1 MHLIFDLD
9 GTLVDTRPGILF
21 SLRQA
26 IRQVFPDSQPDSLE
40 FTIGPPVREV
50 LQRALENTP
59 KKELDKLE
67 AAFRSSYDGE
77 GWKMTQLFSGVIETL
92 KAFQARDIPM
102 YILTNKP
109 GFSTGQILSH
119 LGLSPFFLEV
129 VCLDS
134 RQPQFKGKNESLRYL
149 LDKYA
154 LKSENL
160 VYVGDSMDDLFT
172 AEAFNVPFV
181 GVEYGYG
188 SFRDLAKPVHLIREF
203 PGLLVGVT
211 TWSQVLSTPTLRR
224 NKMINRD
231 IFEELF
237 VLELAN
243 NHWGDVQR
251 GLRIIKEFGTVVRF
265 NDVHAA
271 IKLQFR
277 DIDTFIHK
285 DFLARDDIRYIKK
298 TLDSRLSREDMA
310 TLVEAIRRSNC
321 VRLVTPFDEKS
332 VELCM
337 ELGIEIIK
345 VASTDVT
352 DWPLLEKI
360 AKTLKPVVVSTGGS
374 SLNDIDNMVM
384 FFENRNISLAINH
397 CVSIYPSEDADL
409 QLNQIDFLKHRYP
422 GHVIGL
428 STHEYHDWRSSI
440 LIAYAKGAR
449 TFERHIDI
457 KTDDKSISPYCST
470 PEQIAEWFQAFKKA
484 KEICGAAGTEKV
496 GASQKE
502 IDYLTTLVRG
512 VYAKRDLP
520 AGHVLM
526 PDDYYL
532 AIPLQK
538 GQLSCRELLNDQVL
552 SQKCKK
558 DAALMVEMVDSL
570 YNRDEI
576 LRKQIYGRGF

>member
-9 GTLVDTRPGILF
+9 GTLIDSRPGILF
-21 SLRQA
+21 SLKQA

-40 FTIGPPVREV
+40 FIIGAPVRV
-50 LQRALENTP
+50 MLQRALENTT
-59 KKELDKLE
+59 KQKLDKLE
-67 AAFRSSYDGE
+67 AAFRSAYDSE
-77 GWKMTQLFSGVIETL
+77 GWKMTQLFPGVIETL
-92 KAFQARDIPM
+92 KVFQARDIPM
-102 YILTNKP
+102 YIVTNKP
-109 GFSTGQILSH
+109 SFSTDLILSH
-119 LGLSPFFLEV
+119 LGLSPYFLEV
-129 VCLDS
+129 VCPDS
-134 RQPQFKGKNESLRYL
+134 HQPQFKEKTESLRYL

-154 LKSENL
+154 LQSER
-160 VYVGDSMDDLFT
+160 VIYVGDSLDDLFT
-172 AEAFNVPFV
+172 AEAFSVPFI

-188 SFRDLAKPVHLIREF
+188 SFRDLARPVHLVRAF
-203 PGLLVGVT
+203 PELLIDVS
-211 TWSQVLSTPTLRR
+211 TWSHILSNPTFRR

-243 NHWGDVQR
+243 NHWGDIER
-251 GLRIIKEFGTVVRF
+251 GLRIIKEFGTVVRY
-265 NDVHAA
+265 NDVRAA

-277 DIDTFIHK
+277 DVDTFIHE
-285 DFLARDDIRYIKK
+285 DFLAREDIRYIKK
-298 TLDSRLSREDMA
+298 TLDTRLSREDLA
-310 TLVEAIRRSNC
+310 ALVEAVRRVNC
-321 VRLVTPFDEKS
+321 VRLATPFDEKS
-332 VELCM
+332 VELCV

-345 VASTDVT
+345 VGSSDVT

-360 AKTLKPVVVSTGGS
+360 AKTRKPVLVSTGGS

-397 CVSIYPSEDADL
+397 CVSIYPAEDAEL

-422 GHVIGL
+422 GHVIGF
-428 STHEYHDWRSSI
+428 STHEYHDWRSST

-484 KEICGAAGTEKV
+484 KEMCGAAGTERV
-496 GASQKE
+496 VATQKE

-520 AGHVLM
+520 ARHVVT

-558 DAALMVEMVDSL
+558 DAPLMVEMVDSL

-576 LRKQIYGRGF
+576 LRKQIYARGV